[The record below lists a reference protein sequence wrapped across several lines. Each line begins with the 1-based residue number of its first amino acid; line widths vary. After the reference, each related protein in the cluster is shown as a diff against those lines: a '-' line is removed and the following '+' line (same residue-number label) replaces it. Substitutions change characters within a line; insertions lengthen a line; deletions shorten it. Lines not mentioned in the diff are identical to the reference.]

1 MSDKEFKVII
11 IKLSTELKRMNVHSK
26 NFDKETENTRKY
38 QAEIITELKTTT
50 MTKTKQNK
58 KITREIQQQ
67 FG

>member
-1 MSDKEFKVII
+1 M
-11 IKLSTELKRMNVHSK
+11 STELKRMNVHSK

-38 QAEIITELKTTT
+38 QAEIITELKTT